1 MTESSKRTL
10 QNSQFTKIFC
20 AVLYLQAS
28 TVLEK
33 VSTSFWQCFEYFTG
47 KSMKGIALT
56 NLLKT
61 EAIHFQRP
69 LQLLQTLTLQTLCAE
84 GCQKYKCRICPLL
97 NRGCPRGKGDMLA
110 LVMQSYN
117 SFCQWTNAWLY
128 YLWLHYF
135 TSFILRNTNK
145 GIHNRN
151 ELMVSSGI

>member
-1 MTESSKRTL
+1 
-10 QNSQFTKIFC
+10 
-20 AVLYLQAS
+20 
-28 TVLEK
+28 
-33 VSTSFWQCFEYFTG
+33 
-47 KSMKGIALT
+47 MKGIALT

-61 EAIHFQRP
+61 EAIHFHRP
-69 LQLLQTLTLQTLCAE
+69 LQLLQILTLQTLCAE

-151 ELMVSSGI
+151 ELMVSSGIWYSESIPKYLCYFRYSRLWSNSSCLSFWFKNSSASCY